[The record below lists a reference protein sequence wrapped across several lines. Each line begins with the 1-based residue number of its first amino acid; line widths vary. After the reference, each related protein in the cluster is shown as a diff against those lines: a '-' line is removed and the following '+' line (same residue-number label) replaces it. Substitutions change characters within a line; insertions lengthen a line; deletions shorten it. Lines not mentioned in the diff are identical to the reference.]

1 MTRPEPTLTPQQI
14 VESGLPQLGSAGGFV
29 VVEHT
34 AVVNQRWANSTLT
47 TNGHAATSQ
56 VSVVAFESRGAG
68 GASGSASGQVREPA
82 DLTQLVAAARAV
94 AAAADPAEDYVTPVS
109 DAETSAGW
117 DDPADGVSPADLAP
131 VAALLADV
139 LPAGTAAGVEHF
151 GYAEQAALTTYLGTS
166 AGLRARLATRDA
178 RFELCGKSHGRTRSA
193 WAGRGGAGFADLD
206 LSATPAEVAR
216 GLAAQ
221 ANRVP
226 VGPGR
231 HTAILS
237 PSAASDLLVY
247 LLWSA
252 AARDAL
258 EGRNAFR
265 GPGGTTAIGNTYSRL
280 PISLRTDPHAPGL
293 TSPDRLVAL
302 GSSAVSSAFDTGLPI
317 PAVDFIADGK
327 LAALVTTRSSAA
339 RGNLPMT
346 PAADNL
352 IVEVAGHHGTLDE
365 VAARAGNGL
374 LLTCLWYIRE
384 VDPQNLLLTGLTR
397 DGVYVVRDGE
407 VVGAAGN
414 FRFNESPIEMLSRLR
429 DAGSPARCLPR
440 EWADWFTRAQIAPL
454 VIDGFN
460 FSTASDAV

>member
-1 MTRPEPTLTPQQI
+1 MTRQMDLTPQQI
-14 VESGLPQLGSAGGFV
+14 VEIGLPQLGPAGGFV

-47 TNGHAATSQ
+47 TNGQAATSQ
-56 VSVVAFESRGAG
+56 VSVVAFERRGQG
-68 GASGSASGQVREPA
+68 GAAGSATGQVRHPD
-82 DLTQLVAAARAV
+82 DLAQLVAAARAV
-94 AAAADPAEDYVTPVS
+94 AAAADPAEDFVAPVDS
-109 DAETSAGW
+109 AEVAAGW
-117 DDPADGVSPADLAP
+117 DDPALEVSSEELAP

-139 LPAGTAAGVEHF
+139 LPGGSAAGIEHF
-151 GYAEQAALTTYLGTS
+151 GYAEQTAVTTYLGTR

-178 RFELCGKSHGRTRSA
+178 RYELCGKSHARTRSA
-193 WAGRGGAGFADLD
+193 WAGRGGSDFANLD
-206 LSATPAEVAR
+206 LAETPAEVRR

-221 ANRVP
+221 ANRITVA
-226 VGPGR
+226 PGR

-247 LLWSA
+247 LIWSA

-265 GPGGTTAIGNTYSRL
+265 GPNGTTAIGTTFSQL
-280 PISLRTDPHAPGL
+280 PISLRTDPHDPGL
-293 TSPDRLVAL
+293 ATPDRLIAL
-302 GSSAVSSAFDTGLPI
+302 GSSAVTSPFDTGLPI
-317 PAVDFIADGK
+317 PAVDFISDGK
-327 LAALVTTRSSAA
+327 LRALVTTRSSAA
-339 RGNLPMT
+339 RGNLAMT

-352 IVEVAGHHGTLDE
+352 VVEVAGRSGTLDE
-365 VAARAGNGL
+365 VAGRAGDGL

-397 DGVYVVRDGE
+397 DGVYVVRNGE
-407 VVGAAGN
+407 IVGAAGN

-440 EWADWFTRAQIAPL
+440 EWADWFTRARVAPL